1 MMQNNNENFLHSAG
15 IENAPLL
22 ECRNLCKSYGA
33 VPVLYNWNITITK
46 GRVVGLLGPNGS
58 GKTTLIKLINGLLTP
73 TSGEVLICGNS
84 PGVES
89 KKVISYLTDKD
100 ALDSS
105 MKVVDMINLYNDFFE
120 DFSEVRMYEMLKR
133 LDIHPE
139 TKIGTLSKGNREKVR
154 LILTMSR
161 EAKLYVLDEPIGGVD
176 PAARDYILDTIIK
189 NYTPESSIL
198 LSTHLISDVERILD
212 DVIFV
217 SNGQITL
224 AEAADNIRAQGKSV
238 DQLFRETYRF

>member
-1 MMQNNNENFLHSAG
+1 M
-15 IENAPLL
+15 
-22 ECRNLCKSYGA
+22 
-33 VPVLYNWNITITK
+33 
-46 GRVVGLLGPNGS
+46 RVED
-58 GKTTLIKLINGLLTP
+58 T
-73 TSGEVLICGNS
+73 
-84 PGVES
+84 
-89 KKVISYLTDKD
+89 
-100 ALDSS
+100 
-105 MKVVDMINLYNDFFE
+105 INLYSDFFE
-120 DFSEVRMYEMLKR
+120 DFSEERMYGMLKR
-133 LDIHPE
+133 LSIDPM

-189 NYTPESSIL
+189 NYSPESSIL

-217 SNGQITL
+217 SNGQIMF
-224 AEAADNIRAQGKSV
+224 ADAADNIRAQGKSV

>member
-1 MMQNNNENFLHSAG
+1 MQNNDSFLNTSAASAD
-15 IENAPLL
+15 IPLL
-22 ECRNLCKSYGA
+22 ECRSLCKSYGA
-33 VPVLYNWNITITK
+33 LPVLYNWNITIAK
-46 GRVVGLLGPNGS
+46 GRIVGLLGPNGS

-73 TSGEVLICGNS
+73 TSGEVLICGNP

-89 KKVISYLTDKD
+89 KKVISYLSDKD
-100 ALDSS
+100 ALDSG
-105 MKVVDMINLYNDFFE
+105 MRVEDTINLYGDFFE
-120 DFSEVRMYEMLKR
+120 DFSEERMYGMLKR
-133 LDIHPE
+133 LSIDPM

-189 NYTPESSIL
+189 NYSPESSIL

-217 SNGQITL
+217 SNGQIML
-224 AEAADNIRAQGKSV
+224 ADAADNIRAQGKSV

>member
-1 MMQNNNENFLHSAG
+1 MQNNEIFLNTGAAPV
-15 IENAPLL
+15 NAPLL
-22 ECRNLCKSYGA
+22 ECRSLCKSYGA
-33 VPVLYNWNITITK
+33 LPVLFNWNITIVK
-46 GRVVGLLGPNGS
+46 GRIVGLLGPNGS

-73 TSGEVLICGNS
+73 TSGEVLICGNR

-89 KKVISYLTDKD
+89 KKVISYLPDKD

-105 MKVVDMINLYNDFFE
+105 MRVENTIELYKDFFE
-120 DFSEVRMYEMLKR
+120 DFSEERMYGMLKR
-133 LDIHPE
+133 LNIDPV

-189 NYTPESSIL
+189 NYSPESSIL

-217 SNGQITL
+217 SNGQIML